1 VTDHPCVVRVRNL
14 SKTFQDGI
22 AEPVH
27 AVRDV
32 SFDVRVAEVTL
43 ITGSSGSG
51 KTTLLSLLGGLIPP
65 TSGDVELLGQPLRNL
80 SQAAL
85 THLRLHSIGY
95 VFQAFRL
102 IDALSVTENVELA
115 LNIAGVM
122 RPGSR
127 MRAVQLLEQFGLGAR
142 LGFRPAKLSA
152 GEKQRVAIAR
162 ALANDPPLIL
172 ADEPTGSLD
181 SRSGHRVIETLRD
194 AAHLHGRAV
203 LIVSHDPRIRGY
215 ADHVFEMED
224 GRLSQPAPVVPVVPG

>member
-1 VTDHPCVVRVRNL
+1 MTADACVARVRNL
-14 SKTFQDGI
+14 SKTFRDGS

-32 SFDVRVAEVTL
+32 SLEVRAAEVTL

-51 KTTLLSLLGGLIPP
+51 KTTLLSLLGGLIPA
-65 TSGDVELLGQPLRNL
+65 TSGDVELLGQPLRGL

-85 THLRLHSIGY
+85 TQLRRRVVGY

-102 IDALSVTENVELA
+102 IDALSVAENVELA
-115 LNIAGVM
+115 LNIAGTL
-122 RPGSR
+122 RPDSHA
-127 MRAVQLLEQFGLGAR
+127 RAVQMLERFGLGGR

-162 ALANDPPLIL
+162 ALANNPPLIL

-181 SRSGHRVIETLRD
+181 SRSGQRVIEALRD
-194 AAHLHGRAV
+194 AAHVHGRAV

-215 ADHVFEMED
+215 ADRAFEMED
-224 GRLSQPAPVVPVVPG
+224 GRLEAGERA

>member
-1 VTDHPCVVRVRNL
+1 MTNLACVARVQNL
-14 SKTFQDGI
+14 SKTFQDGG

-32 SFDVRVAEVTL
+32 SFDLHAAEVTL

-65 TSGDVELLGQPLRNL
+65 TSGNVELLGQPLRDL
-80 SQAAL
+80 PQATL
-85 THLRLHSIGY
+85 THLRLRTIGY

-115 LNIAGVM
+115 LNIAGTS
-122 RPGSR
+122 RPGSHA
-127 MRAVQLLEQFGLGAR
+127 RAVQLLEQFGLGSR

-181 SRSGHRVIETLRD
+181 SRSGQRVIEALRD
-194 AAHLHGRAV
+194 AAHLHDRAV

-215 ADHVFEMED
+215 ADRIYEMED
-224 GRLSQPAPVVPVVPG
+224 GRLRQVTTGNDG

>member
-1 VTDHPCVVRVRNL
+1 MSDQTCVLRVRNL
-14 SKTFQDGI
+14 SKTFQDGT
-22 AEPVH
+22 AEPVC

-32 SFDVRVAEVTL
+32 CFEVRSAEVTL

-51 KTTLLSLLGGLIPP
+51 KTTLLSMLGGLIPP
-65 TSGDVELLGQPLRNL
+65 TSGDVELLGRSLRDL

-85 THLRLHSIGY
+85 TQLRLRAIGY

-115 LNIAGVM
+115 LNIAGTA
-122 RPGSR
+122 RPESR
-127 MRAVQLLEQFGLGAR
+127 ARAERLLEQFGLGGR
-142 LGFRPAKLSA
+142 LAFRPARLSA

-181 SRSGHRVIETLRD
+181 SRSGQRVIETLRD
-194 AAHLHGRAV
+194 AAHLHSRAV
-203 LIVSHDPRIRGY
+203 LVVSHDPRIRGY
-215 ADHVFEMED
+215 ADRVLEMED
-224 GRLSQPAPVVPVVPG
+224 GRLRPSPAPG

>member
-1 VTDHPCVVRVRNL
+1 MTAGPCVVRVRNL
-14 SKTFQDGI
+14 SRSFQDGD

-32 SFDVRVAEVTL
+32 SFDVRAAEVTL
-43 ITGSSGSG
+43 ITGASGSG

-65 TSGDVELLGQPLRNL
+65 TSGDVELLGRRLHDLP
-80 SQAAL
+80 QAAL

-102 IDALSVTENVELA
+102 IDALSVAENVELA
-115 LNIAGVM
+115 MNIAGVR
-122 RPGSR
+122 RPGSQA
-127 MRAVQLLEQFGLGAR
+127 RAVDLLGRFGLGAR
-142 LGFRPAKLSA
+142 LAFQPAKLSA

-181 SRSGHRVIETLRD
+181 SRSGQRVIETLRD
-194 AAHLHGRAV
+194 AAHLHGRAI

-224 GRLSQPAPVVPVVPG
+224 GRLTPLPAAG